1 MRLPMPHS
9 RLHGGLTGRLAALAL
24 VAAALL
30 GGCAMS
36 DENAASLLV
45 APGDYD
51 LYSCPQL
58 AVAATPLRKR
68 RTELQGLMARAD
80 VDAGGRVMSTIGYRP
95 EYLKI
100 SGELHSIEAT
110 AREKKC
116 DLSAAPVDADAPAV
130 MPAPPTPALP
140 RAPAR

>member
-1 MRLPMPHS
+1 MAHMKS
-9 RLHGGLTGRLAALAL
+9 GWMSWSGMAL
-24 VAAALL
+24 VAAVVL

-36 DENAASLLV
+36 DEKAASLMV

-58 AVAATPLRKR
+58 AVAAAPLRKR

-80 VDAGGRVMSTIGYRP
+80 VDAGGRMMSTIGYRP

-100 SGELHSIEAT
+100 SGELHSIDAT

-116 DLSAAPVDADAPAV
+116 DLSAVPVDPDAPAV
-130 MPAPPTPALP
+130 TTAPPTPALP
-140 RAPAR
+140 AAPVR

>member
-1 MRLPMPHS
+1 MPHL
-9 RLHGGLTGRLAALAL
+9 RLQSGLTGRFAALAL
-24 VAAALL
+24 VLGLL

-36 DENAASLLV
+36 DENAASLVV

-58 AVAATPLRKR
+58 AVAATSLRKR

-80 VDAGGRVMSTIGYRP
+80 VDAGGRMMSTLGYRP
-95 EYLKI
+95 EYLKV

-116 DLSAAPVDADAPAV
+116 DLSAVAVDADAPAV
-130 MPAPPTPALP
+130 TPAPPTPALP